1 MTTESRYS
9 SVLTGAA
16 FMLYEFKQLV
26 ALKVKH
32 YSDKEIKEKVIKE
45 NIFQYEKI
53 SSLKR
58 GIPYLL
64 VRVNALDEALK
75 EMVIEGSLEV
85 IKIINLYSIM
95 KTDRLFFEFMDEVI
109 KEKIQSN
116 NLVLEKKDLN
126 AYFAEK
132 AEQDEGIANWS
143 ESTIQKLKQVYKKIL
158 LETGMLKNK
167 HTGEISRLIIDE
179 SFMHHLIEIGD
190 ARYLRAMGE

>member
-1 MTTESRYS
+1 
-9 SVLTGAA
+9 
-16 FMLYEFKQLV
+16 MLYEFKQLV